1 MTEGQARAGAGDSA
15 PQPQRDRAL
24 GFWFYLI
31 SDAILFA
38 VLFAN
43 YAVLLGGTAGGPT
56 GADLFT
62 MWRVAAETALLLTS
76 SLSFGLMNYAALSG
90 KKPAALCWLAVTI
103 ALGVA
108 FLALELGE
116 FAAMAAQGATPQRS
130 GFLSGFF
137 ALVGAHGL
145 HVGFGLAMLAALF
158 VQIMLKGLTHPVLS
172 RLYRVGLFWHFLDLI
187 WVGIFSFVY
196 LPGLLS

>member
-1 MTEGQARAGAGDSA
+1 MEQVSTQGFHA
-15 PQPQRDRAL
+15 PQPQSERAL

-43 YAVLLGGTAGGPT
+43 YAVLLLGTAGGPT
-56 GADLFT
+56 PADLFT
-62 MWRVAAETALLLTS
+62 MWRVIAETALLLTS
-76 SLSFGLMNYAALSG
+76 SLTFGLMSYSALSQQ
-90 KKPAALCWLAVTI
+90 KSKASFWLIVTI
-103 ALGVA
+103 VLGAA
-108 FLALELGE
+108 FLVLELGE
-116 FAAMAAQGATPQRS
+116 FSEMAAKGAVPQRS

-145 HVGFGLAMLAALF
+145 HVTFGLLMLITLF
-158 VQIMLKGLTHPVLS
+158 VQIRTKGLTHPVLS
-172 RLYRVGLFWHFLDLI
+172 RLYRIGLFWHFLDLI
-187 WVGIFSFVY
+187 WIGIFSFVY

>member
-1 MTEGQARAGAGDSA
+1 MEQVSYDFSA
-15 PQPQRDRAL
+15 PHRQSERAL

-43 YAVLLGGTAGGPT
+43 YAGLLGGTAGGRAP
-56 GADLFT
+56 ADVFT
-62 MWRVAAETALLLTS
+62 LWRVAAETSLLLTS
-76 SLSFGLMNYAALSG
+76 SLTFGLMNYSALSQ
-90 KKPAALCWLAVTI
+90 KKAMASFWLVVTI
-103 ALGVA
+103 VLGAA
-108 FLALELGE
+108 FLVLELGE
-116 FAAMAAQGATPQRS
+116 FAEMAAKGATPQRS

-145 HVGFGLAMLAALF
+145 HVAFGL
-158 VQIMLKGLTHPVLS
+158 IMLITLLVQFQTKGLTRPVLS
-172 RLYRVGLFWHFLDLI
+172 RLYRVGMFWHFLDLI

-196 LPGLLS
+196 LPGLMS